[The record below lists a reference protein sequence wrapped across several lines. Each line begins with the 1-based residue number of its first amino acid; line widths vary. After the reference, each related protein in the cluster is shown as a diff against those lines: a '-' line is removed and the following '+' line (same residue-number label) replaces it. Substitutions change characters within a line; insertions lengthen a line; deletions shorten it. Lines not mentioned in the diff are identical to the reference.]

1 MANFMLFTKEEVKKF
16 KNIGNPNKFI
26 LLKSNNTSD
35 SAKILSKFA
44 EDYIYVSDIFKD
56 FVKFLNNYEITTE
69 LIKCSKKY
77 MNKDKIFDKNNQKVC
92 NINSKYNSLILNN
105 KNTNNILSANMT
117 NKLIKTV
124 NTGKTTLEK
133 YNNLGETINSV
144 LEKVNVEASKP
155 TPNKNKIYTY
165 LMIAKQLEFIE
176 FDFSNIVKE
185 NSKKSEFIISN
196 AIDIKNDKI
205 REKLFSKINSK
216 LYVY

>member
-44 EDYIYVSDIFKD
+44 EDYIYVNDIFKD

-69 LIKCSKKY
+69 LIKCSKKC